1 MRRTILAL
9 FALSS
14 VAFAA
19 APKRVNMP
27 VGHTTTLSMPAPVS
41 RVTVDDPSLVEVTQ
55 KGRQV
60 IFVGRSAGSTEVTVQ
75 TADGEMHL
83 KIYVAADKYG
93 LPH

>member
-1 MRRTILAL
+1 MRHTILAL

-19 APKRVNMP
+19 APKRLNMP

-41 RVTVDDPSLVEVTQ
+41 KVTVEDPSLVEVTQ
-55 KGRQV
+55 KGRKV
-60 IFVGRSAGSTEVTVQ
+60 TLVGRSTGSTEVTVE

>member
-1 MRRTILAL
+1 MRHTILAL

-19 APKRVNMP
+19 APKRLNMP

-41 RVTVDDPSLVEVTQ
+41 RVTVEDPSLVEVTQ

-60 IFVGRSAGSTEVTVQ
+60 VILGRSTGSTEVTVE

-93 LPH
+93 LP

>member
-1 MRRTILAL
+1 MRHTMLAL
-9 FALSS
+9 LALSS

-19 APKRVNMP
+19 APRRLNMP

-41 RVTVDDPSLVEVTQ
+41 RVTVEDPSLIEVTQ

-60 IFVGRSAGSTEVTVQ
+60 VILGRSTGSTEVTVE

-93 LPH
+93 LPN